1 MEVIHNF
8 HIKLKVKSI
17 KNKYKYKYVIESIIL
32 NNINCVI
39 HNIKRRLGSKSI
51 DVNEGNILPI

>member
-8 HIKLKVKSI
+8 HIKLKVKRI

-32 NNINCVI
+32 NNINYVI
-39 HNIKRRLGSKSI
+39 NNKVLVGGIKL
-51 DVNEGNILPI
+51 